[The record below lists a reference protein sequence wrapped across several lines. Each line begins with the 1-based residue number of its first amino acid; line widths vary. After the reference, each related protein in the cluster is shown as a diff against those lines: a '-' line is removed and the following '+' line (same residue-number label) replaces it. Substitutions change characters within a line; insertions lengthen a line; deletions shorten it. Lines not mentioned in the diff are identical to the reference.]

1 MIIHYDSVSVKLF
14 KLIDPSG
21 ELTGILWSPID
32 RVISDTAGS
41 TSFMSSWE

>member
-1 MIIHYDSVSVKLF
+1 MLYDSVSV

-32 RVISDTAGS
+32 RVISSAAGS
-41 TSFMSSWE
+41 TPFVSSWE